1 MVQNTKVA
9 DAKNGNWEL
18 FLLGHVNEKTR
29 KALIFNILTKEEL
42 NAKVSINDDKTKTTY
57 IVTEAV
63 DPKKNMF
70 VDFTKSFV
78 VNHR

>member
-1 MVQNTKVA
+1 MVQNKRVA
-9 DAKNGNWEL
+9 DAKNDNWEL
-18 FLLGHVNEKTR
+18 FLLGHVNEKQR
-29 KALIFNILTKEEL
+29 KALILNILTKEEL
-42 NAKVSINDDKTKTTY
+42 DAKVSIYEDKAKTTY

-70 VDFTKSFV
+70 VDFAKSFV